1 MRTTA
6 YLSTRPRYGLMDL
19 AALLFRELWVMVAVF
34 LAICILGVILILTT
48 ISKTYTARAGRQIGG
63 CAHERRIPA
72 NRVNRSTLRPCALTI
87 GYDCKASLTPKPPH
101 ESLMSMDRRHL
112 LFALASA
119 GALTACSGVAGLGG
133 PAQTPDFPDI
143 AFADWT
149 DAEPEY
155 LVYPGDELDI
165 QTPTA
170 PELNRAV
177 RVGPDG
183 RITMPLVGQIM
194 AADRSLPELE
204 ASLAEAYA
212 SQLRHPMVE
221 VTLTQAGPMKV
232 WVDGEVR
239 TPGVYDMPG
248 DIEAWQAVIMAG
260 GFLPSARRA
269 QVALIRRGP
278 GNVRMM
284 RVVDLSGPRTTA
296 VALRRSDI
304 IFVPRTTLAELA
316 VFFTQVRESL
326 PVSFSYSINDRA
338 YTQF

>member
-1 MRTTA
+1 
-6 YLSTRPRYGLMDL
+6 
-19 AALLFRELWVMVAVF
+19 
-34 LAICILGVILILTT
+34 
-48 ISKTYTARAGRQIGG
+48 
-63 CAHERRIPA
+63 
-72 NRVNRSTLRPCALTI
+72 
-87 GYDCKASLTPKPPH
+87 
-101 ESLMSMDRRHL
+101 MSMDRRHL

-119 GALTACSGVAGLGG
+119 SALTACSGGAGLGRS
-133 PAQTPDFPDI
+133 AQTPDFPDI

-204 ASLAEAYA
+204 SALAAAYA

-221 VTLTQAGPMKV
+221 VTLTQAGPLKV

-248 DIEAWQAVIMAG
+248 DIEGWQAIIMAG
-260 GFLPSARRA
+260 GFLPTARRGL
-269 QVALIRRGP
+269 VALIRRGP

-284 RVVDLSGPRTTA
+284 RVVDRSGPRTPA

-304 IFVPRTTLAELA
+304 IYVPRTTLAELA

>member
-1 MRTTA
+1 
-6 YLSTRPRYGLMDL
+6 
-19 AALLFRELWVMVAVF
+19 
-34 LAICILGVILILTT
+34 
-48 ISKTYTARAGRQIGG
+48 
-63 CAHERRIPA
+63 
-72 NRVNRSTLRPCALTI
+72 
-87 GYDCKASLTPKPPH
+87 
-101 ESLMSMDRRHL
+101 MSMDRRHL
-112 LFALASA
+112 LIALAST

-133 PAQTPDFPDI
+133 SAQTPDFPDI
-143 AFADWT
+143 AFADWS

-183 RITMPLVGQIM
+183 RITMPLVGQVM

-260 GFLPSARRA
+260 GFLPTARRS

-304 IFVPRTTLAELA
+304 IYVPRTTLAELA

>member
-1 MRTTA
+1 
-6 YLSTRPRYGLMDL
+6 
-19 AALLFRELWVMVAVF
+19 
-34 LAICILGVILILTT
+34 
-48 ISKTYTARAGRQIGG
+48 
-63 CAHERRIPA
+63 
-72 NRVNRSTLRPCALTI
+72 
-87 GYDCKASLTPKPPH
+87 
-101 ESLMSMDRRHL
+101 MSMDRRHL

-260 GFLPSARRA
+260 GFLPSARRG

-304 IFVPRTTLAELA
+304 IYVPRTTLAELA

>member
-1 MRTTA
+1 
-6 YLSTRPRYGLMDL
+6 
-19 AALLFRELWVMVAVF
+19 
-34 LAICILGVILILTT
+34 
-48 ISKTYTARAGRQIGG
+48 
-63 CAHERRIPA
+63 
-72 NRVNRSTLRPCALTI
+72 
-87 GYDCKASLTPKPPH
+87 
-101 ESLMSMDRRHL
+101 MSMDRRHL

-119 GALTACSGVAGLGG
+119 SALTACSGGAGLGRS
-133 PAQTPDFPDI
+133 AQTPDFPDI

-204 ASLAEAYA
+204 SALAAAYA

-221 VTLTQAGPMKV
+221 VTLTQAGPLKV

-248 DIEAWQAVIMAG
+248 DIEAWQAIIMAG
-260 GFLPSARRA
+260 GFLPTARRG

-304 IFVPRTTLAELA
+304 IYVPRTTLAELA

>member
-1 MRTTA
+1 
-6 YLSTRPRYGLMDL
+6 
-19 AALLFRELWVMVAVF
+19 
-34 LAICILGVILILTT
+34 
-48 ISKTYTARAGRQIGG
+48 
-63 CAHERRIPA
+63 
-72 NRVNRSTLRPCALTI
+72 
-87 GYDCKASLTPKPPH
+87 
-101 ESLMSMDRRHL
+101 MSMDRRHL
-112 LFALASA
+112 LIALAST
-119 GALTACSGVAGLGG
+119 GALAGCSGGAGLGRS
-133 PAQTPDFPDI
+133 AQTPGFPDI

-149 DAEPEY
+149 DTEPEY
-155 LVYPGDELDI
+155 LIYPGDELDI

-183 RITMPLVGQIM
+183 RISMPLVGQVM

-204 ASLAEAYA
+204 SALAAAYA
-212 SQLRHPMVE
+212 TQLRHPMVE
-221 VTLTQAGPMKV
+221 VTLTQAGPLKV

-260 GFLPSARRA
+260 GFLPTARRS

-304 IFVPRTTLAELA
+304 LYAPRTTLAELA
-316 VFFTQVRESL
+316 VFFSQIRESL

>member
-1 MRTTA
+1 
-6 YLSTRPRYGLMDL
+6 
-19 AALLFRELWVMVAVF
+19 
-34 LAICILGVILILTT
+34 
-48 ISKTYTARAGRQIGG
+48 
-63 CAHERRIPA
+63 
-72 NRVNRSTLRPCALTI
+72 
-87 GYDCKASLTPKPPH
+87 
-101 ESLMSMDRRHL
+101 MSMDRRHL

-119 GALTACSGVAGLGG
+119 SALTACSGGAGLGRS
-133 PAQTPDFPDI
+133 AQTPDFPDI

-194 AADRSLPELE
+194 AADRSLPDLE
-204 ASLAEAYA
+204 SALAAAYA

-221 VTLTQAGPMKV
+221 VTLTQAGPLKV

-260 GFLPSARRA
+260 GFLPTARRG

-304 IFVPRTTLAELA
+304 IYVPRTTLAELA

>member
-1 MRTTA
+1 MRLSRRDIMTA
-6 YLSTRPRYGLMDL
+6 LALAGAGGL
-19 AALLFRELWVMVAVF
+19 AACGANT
-34 LAICILGVILILTT
+34 LG
-48 ISKTYTARAGRQIGG
+48 
-63 CAHERRIPA
+63 
-72 NRVNRSTLRPCALTI
+72 RP
-87 GYDCKASLTPKPPH
+87 
-101 ESLMSMDRRHL
+101 
-112 LFALASA
+112 
-119 GALTACSGVAGLGG
+119 V
-133 PAQTPDFPDI
+133 QTQAFPDI

-155 LVYPGDELDI
+155 LIYPGDELDI

-177 RVGPDG
+177 RVAPDG

-204 ASLAEAYA
+204 ASLSDAYA
-212 SQLRHPMVE
+212 AQLRNPLVE
-221 VTLTQAGPMKV
+221 VTLTQAGPLKV

-248 DIEAWQAVIMAG
+248 DIEAWQAIIMAG
-260 GFLPSARRA
+260 GFLPSARRS

-304 IFVPRTTLAELA
+304 LFVPRTTLAELA

-338 YTQF
+338 YTSF

>member
-1 MRTTA
+1 
-6 YLSTRPRYGLMDL
+6 
-19 AALLFRELWVMVAVF
+19 
-34 LAICILGVILILTT
+34 
-48 ISKTYTARAGRQIGG
+48 
-63 CAHERRIPA
+63 
-72 NRVNRSTLRPCALTI
+72 
-87 GYDCKASLTPKPPH
+87 
-101 ESLMSMDRRHL
+101 MSMDRRHL

-133 PAQTPDFPDI
+133 PSQTPDFPDI

-260 GFLPSARRA
+260 GFLPSARRG

-304 IFVPRTTLAELA
+304 IYVPRTTLAELA

>member
-1 MRTTA
+1 MRLSRREIMTA
-6 YLSTRPRYGLMDL
+6 LALAGAGGL
-19 AALLFRELWVMVAVF
+19 AGCGAGA
-34 LAICILGVILILTT
+34 
-48 ISKTYTARAGRQIGG
+48 SGRQVPVQ
-63 CAHERRIPA
+63 AFPEIP
-72 NRVNRSTLRPCALTI
+72 
-87 GYDCKASLTPKPPH
+87 
-101 ESLMSMDRRHL
+101 
-112 LFALASA
+112 
-119 GALTACSGVAGLGG
+119 
-133 PAQTPDFPDI
+133 
-143 AFADWT
+143 FADWT

-204 ASLAEAYA
+204 ASLSRAYA
-212 SQLRHPMVE
+212 SQLRNPLVE
-221 VTLTQAGPMKV
+221 VTLTQAGPLKV

-248 DIEAWQAVIMAG
+248 DIEAWQAIIMAG
-260 GFLPSARRA
+260 GFLPSARRS

-278 GNVRMM
+278 GNARMM
-284 RVVDLSGPRTTA
+284 RVVDLSGPRAPA

-304 IFVPRTTLAELA
+304 LFTPRTTLAELA
-316 VFFTQVRESL
+316 AFFSQIRDSL
-326 PVSFSYSINDRA
+326 PVSFSYSINDSV
-338 YTQF
+338 YTRF

>member
-1 MRTTA
+1 M
-6 YLSTRPRYGLMDL
+6 
-19 AALLFRELWVMVAVF
+19 
-34 LAICILGVILILTT
+34 
-48 ISKTYTARAGRQIGG
+48 
-63 CAHERRIPA
+63 
-72 NRVNRSTLRPCALTI
+72 
-87 GYDCKASLTPKPPH
+87 
-101 ESLMSMDRRHL
+101 
-112 LFALASA
+112 
-119 GALTACSGVAGLGG
+119 
-133 PAQTPDFPDI
+133 
-143 AFADWT
+143 
-149 DAEPEY
+149 
-155 LVYPGDELDI
+155 
-165 QTPTA
+165 
-170 PELNRAV
+170 

-204 ASLAEAYA
+204 SALAAAYA

-221 VTLTQAGPMKV
+221 VTLTQAGPLKV

-248 DIEAWQAVIMAG
+248 DIEAWQAIIMAG
-260 GFLPSARRA
+260 GFLPTARRG

-304 IFVPRTTLAELA
+304 IYVPRTTLAELA

>member
-1 MRTTA
+1 MR
-6 YLSTRPRYGLMDL
+6 LS
-19 AALLFRELWVMVAVF
+19 
-34 LAICILGVILILTT
+34 
-48 ISKTYTARAGRQIGG
+48 
-63 CAHERRIPA
+63 RRDIM
-72 NRVNRSTLRPCALTI
+72 T
-87 GYDCKASLTPKPPH
+87 
-101 ESLMSMDRRHL
+101 
-112 LFALASA
+112 ALAFA
-119 GALTACSGVAGLGG
+119 GAGGLAGCGGAGLGRSPQA
-133 PAQTPDFPDI
+133 PAFPDI

-149 DAEPEY
+149 DAEPDY

-183 RITMPLVGQIM
+183 RITMPLIGQVM

-204 ASLAEAYA
+204 ASLSRAYA
-212 SQLRHPMVE
+212 SQLRNPLVE
-221 VTLTQAGPMKV
+221 VTLTQAGPLKV

-260 GFLPSARRA
+260 GFLPTARRS
-269 QVALIRRGP
+269 QVALVRRGP

-284 RVVDLSGPRTTA
+284 RVVDLSGPRTEA

-304 IFVPRTTLAELA
+304 LYAPRTTLAELG
-316 VFFTQVRESL
+316 VFFSQIRDSL
-326 PVSFSYSINDRA
+326 PVSFSYSINDSV
-338 YTQF
+338 YTRF

>member
-1 MRTTA
+1 
-6 YLSTRPRYGLMDL
+6 
-19 AALLFRELWVMVAVF
+19 
-34 LAICILGVILILTT
+34 
-48 ISKTYTARAGRQIGG
+48 
-63 CAHERRIPA
+63 
-72 NRVNRSTLRPCALTI
+72 
-87 GYDCKASLTPKPPH
+87 
-101 ESLMSMDRRHL
+101 MSMDRRHL
-112 LFALASA
+112 LIALAST
-119 GALTACSGVAGLGG
+119 GALTACSGGAGLGRS
-133 PAQTPDFPDI
+133 AQTPDFPDI
-143 AFADWT
+143 AFADWS

-155 LVYPGDELDI
+155 LIYPGDELDI

-183 RITMPLVGQIM
+183 RISMPLVGQVM

-221 VTLTQAGPMKV
+221 VTLTQAGPLKV

-260 GFLPSARRA
+260 GFLPTARRG

-284 RVVDLSGPRTTA
+284 RVVDLSGPNTTA

-304 IFVPRTTLAELA
+304 IYVPRTTLAELA
-316 VFFTQVRESL
+316 VFFTQIRESL

>member
-1 MRTTA
+1 
-6 YLSTRPRYGLMDL
+6 
-19 AALLFRELWVMVAVF
+19 
-34 LAICILGVILILTT
+34 
-48 ISKTYTARAGRQIGG
+48 
-63 CAHERRIPA
+63 
-72 NRVNRSTLRPCALTI
+72 
-87 GYDCKASLTPKPPH
+87 
-101 ESLMSMDRRHL
+101 MSMDRRHL

-119 GALTACSGVAGLGG
+119 GALTACSGGAGLGRS
-133 PAQTPDFPDI
+133 AQTPDFPDI

-155 LVYPGDELDI
+155 LIYPGDELDI

-183 RITMPLVGQIM
+183 RISMPLVGQVM

-204 ASLAEAYA
+204 ASLATAYA

-221 VTLTQAGPMKV
+221 VTLTQAGPLKV

-260 GFLPSARRA
+260 GFLPTARRS

-284 RVVDLSGPRTTA
+284 RVVDLSGPRTAA

-304 IFVPRTTLAELA
+304 IYVPRTTLAELA

>member
-1 MRTTA
+1 
-6 YLSTRPRYGLMDL
+6 
-19 AALLFRELWVMVAVF
+19 
-34 LAICILGVILILTT
+34 
-48 ISKTYTARAGRQIGG
+48 
-63 CAHERRIPA
+63 
-72 NRVNRSTLRPCALTI
+72 
-87 GYDCKASLTPKPPH
+87 
-101 ESLMSMDRRHL
+101 MSMDRRHL

-119 GALTACSGVAGLGG
+119 SALTACSGGAGLGRS
-133 PAQTPDFPDI
+133 AQTADFPDI
-143 AFADWT
+143 AFADWS

-155 LVYPGDELDI
+155 LIYPGDELDI

-204 ASLAEAYA
+204 SALAAAYA

-221 VTLTQAGPMKV
+221 VTLTQAGPLKV

-248 DIEAWQAVIMAG
+248 DIEAWQAIIMAG
-260 GFLPSARRA
+260 GFLPTARRG

-304 IFVPRTTLAELA
+304 IYVPRTTLAELA